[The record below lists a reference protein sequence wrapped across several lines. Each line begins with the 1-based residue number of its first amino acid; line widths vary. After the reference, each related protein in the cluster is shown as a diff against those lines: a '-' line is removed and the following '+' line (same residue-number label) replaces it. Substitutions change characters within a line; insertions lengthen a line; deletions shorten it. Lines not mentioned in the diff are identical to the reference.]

1 LPWRKFRWHK
11 GQKHYSGLYWSAT
24 MRRRSRISVQRP
36 ALLDTSADG
45 TALAVADRAP
55 VHAELNGIH
64 VPTLVAV
71 GADDV
76 ATPRTK
82 VGRIAVAINGTRLE
96 VVAGSGHSSPLEQS
110 IALTTPLRDFLTSVG
125 NR

>member
-1 LPWRKFRWHK
+1 
-11 GQKHYSGLYWSAT
+11 
-24 MRRRSRISVQRP
+24 MRRQSRISVQRL
-36 ALLDTSADG
+36 AVLDTSADG